1 MIANNQEEKIMNKSI
16 LKSKTFWFQIMTIA
30 AAISS
35 AGVIPVSAETTA
47 IIVGLINIALRAVTR
62 EPVSVP

>member
-1 MIANNQEEKIMNKSI
+1 MSKSI